1 MANTFEF
8 KIPGKPIAKSRPRL
22 GRNGHVYTP
31 KPTRIAEALVKFY
44 GLTIIKRPLEEP
56 LSMRIRFGMPIPKS
70 YSKKQRKMITDGQ
83 LHHCKTPD
91 IDNLAKLVLDGLN
104 GVAYVDDKQIISL
117 TAEKF
122 YAEIPGTTVQ
132 ISEWS
137 ADNDGDD

>member
-44 GLTIIKRPLEEP
+44 GLTIIKKPLEEP

-70 YSKKQRKMITDGQ
+70 YTKKQRQLILDGQ
-83 LHHCKTPD
+83 LHHCKVPD
-91 IDNLAKLVLDGLN
+91 LDNLAKLVLDGLN

-122 YAEIPGTTVQ
+122 YAERPGTTVE
-132 ISEWS
+132 IREWGDG
-137 ADNDGDD
+137 AD